1 MIPPKNPDN
10 EKERLMALKCLGI
23 LDTPAQEHFDRITR
37 MAKRL
42 FNVPISSISL
52 IDENR
57 QWFKSKVGL
66 EATETPRDISF
77 CGHTILN
84 DETFIIEDA
93 SKDERF
99 VANPLVAGEPFI
111 KFYAGHPLKT
121 RDGYNLGT
129 LCILDLKPRTL
140 SNEDILTLKDLAS
153 IVEDELNALKM
164 AASDEL
170 TKISNRR
177 GFIELA
183 KHAIAMSARQNAES
197 YIAYFDLNN
206 FKVINDTYGHSAGDK
221 VLVYF
226 ANQMQLT
233 FRDSD
238 FYARIGGDEFVVFL
252 SNTTEQLAKDAIERL
267 KLNIKNNYDKD
278 ELPHPSLFSEGLI
291 KYDQNRHHDIQN
303 FINEADLAMFENK
316 RKTKE

>member
-1 MIPPKNPDN
+1 
-10 EKERLMALKCLGI
+10 MALKCLGI
-23 LDTPAQEHFDRITR
+23 LDTPAQEHFDRITQ

-42 FNVPISSISL
+42 FDVPISSISL
-52 IDENR
+52 IDEDR

-66 EATETPRDISF
+66 EASETPRDISF

-121 RDGYNLGT
+121 RDGYSLGT

-140 SNEDILTLKDLAS
+140 SNEDILTLKDLTS

-183 KHAIAMSARQNAES
+183 KHAIAMSVRQNNQC
-197 YIAYFDLNN
+197 YIAYFDLDN
-206 FKVINDTYGHSAGDK
+206 FKVINDTYGHAAGDN

-226 ANQMQLT
+226 ANQMQQT

-238 FYARIGGDEFVVFL
+238 FYARIGGDEFAVFL
-252 SNTTEQLAKDAIERL
+252 SNTSEELAKDAITRL
-267 KLNIKNNYDKD
+267 KLNIKNNLNKDKF
-278 ELPHPSLFSEGLI
+278 PHPISFSKGLI
-291 KYDQNRHHDIQN
+291 KYDQAIHNNIDS
-303 FINEADLAMFENK
+303 FINEADLAMFANK
-316 RKTKE
+316 RKNKKSP